1 MSAQIFVEGGGNTA
15 QLKSRCREA
24 FTKLLRRCG
33 YRRMPRIHAA
43 GSRRD
48 AFDRF
53 TTAHDNVGENDYVAM
68 LIDSESQVTNAER
81 PWDHLANRPG
91 DRWSKPPGA
100 TDDQVL
106 LMTTSMET
114 WIAADRELLHRRFP
128 RNFNANPLPDVS
140 ALEEKSPAE
149 VLNALKRA
157 TNRRYEK
164 KAISF
169 EFLGNVDPEV
179 LGTLRSFRRTRRVL
193 DSKLS
198 Y

>member
-1 MSAQIFVEGGGNTA
+1 
-15 QLKSRCREA
+15 
-24 FTKLLRRCG
+24 
-33 YRRMPRIHAA
+33 MPRIHAA